1 MSLPRFSLRA
11 FLIAT
16 VYIALVIT
24 AVIRCTDE
32 WADAVFSASLG
43 ILLVATLA
51 GFFLSDSSR
60 TFWLGFCLTAWIY
73 MFLAFAPME
82 ARLRDRLTT
91 DRILIAAQR
100 FVATIQT
107 SSRVTPGFKRREL
120 TQRIGHSAWAI
131 LLGVTG
137 GYLAVNFNKRN
148 STRPS
153 AG

>member
-16 VYIALVIT
+16 AYIALVIT
-24 AVIRCTDE
+24 AAMRCTDE
-32 WADAVFSASLG
+32 WADAVFSISLG
-43 ILLVATLA
+43 LLVVATLA
-51 GFFLSDSSR
+51 GSFLSDSSR

-82 ARLRDRLTT
+82 ARLRDRLIT
-91 DRILIAAQR
+91 DRILIASQR
-100 FVATIQT
+100 IIDPIQT

-131 LLGVTG
+131 LVGVTG
-137 GYLAVNFNKRN
+137 GYLAVNFSKRY
-148 STRPS
+148 TAQPS